1 VTGVVLVH
9 DTGPGAG
16 MGHRRRMQGLRRA
29 LGVLGV
35 DGALDDARGR
45 ATGELVVVDSYSYR
59 ADDRDHFRGAVVAAV
74 DDLRRNLAVDLVI
87 DPSPGADPAHHARA
101 GRVLAGHTYA
111 MVDPDLAVR
120 PRRPVSD
127 TVDRILVTT
136 GATDVGGIGAVV
148 AGRLAALVPTASVR
162 LVIGPWGST
171 AVPAG
176 VDPVS
181 STDGLEN
188 ELTEA
193 DLVVTAAGVTMLES
207 LALGRPTVAVVTVA
221 NQSGAAHGVAGVG
234 AAIVASIDDAP
245 EAAAALVADAEQR
258 RRLSNAGR
266 ALVDGL
272 GSRRV
277 AEALV
282 AALHKTSPP

>member
-1 VTGVVLVH
+1 MTEVVLMH
-9 DTGPGAG
+9 DAGPGAG
-16 MGHRRRMQGLRRA
+16 MGHRRRMQGLQRA
-29 LGVLGV
+29 LGLLGV
-35 DGALDDARGR
+35 DATLDDAHRG
-45 ATGELVVVDSYSYR
+45 ATGDLVVVDSYSYR
-59 ADDRDHFRGAVVAAV
+59 ADDRAYFRGEVVAAV
-74 DDLRRNLAVDLVI
+74 DDLQRDLAVEVVI
-87 DPSPGADPAHHARA
+87 DPSPGADPARHGRA

-120 PRRPVSD
+120 RRRPVSD
-127 TVDRILVTT
+127 TVTRILVTT
-136 GATDVGGIGAVV
+136 GATDVGGMGAMM

-171 AVPAG
+171 VVPSG

-181 STDGLEN
+181 STDGLDG

-207 LALGRPTVAVVTVA
+207 LALGRPTVAVVTAA
-221 NQSGAAHGVAGVG
+221 NQSGAARGVAGVG

-245 EAAAALVADAEQR
+245 LAAAALAGDAEQR
-258 RRLSNAGR
+258 RRLSDAGR
-266 ALVDGL
+266 AFVDGL

-282 AALHKTSPP
+282 AALHKTLPA